1 MSKAEKTFN
10 VVKFIRSLFKTNR
23 DKPYRPGPQHVDP
36 ALVSFARLGLL
47 SYYNNTL

>member
-10 VVKFIRSLFKTNR
+10 LFEFIRSLFKSTT
-23 DKPYRPGPQHVDP
+23 DKPYHPSPQHVDP

-47 SYYNNTL
+47 AYYH